1 MASVLS
7 WEPEEEHP
15 GVSVASEVLAGNQRE
30 VDEEDQ
36 RRSRVEA
43 WEEDLAYLEARGDPW
58 EVHTVL
64 WEACP

>member
-1 MASVLS
+1 MLS

-15 GVSVASEVLAGNQRE
+15 GVSVASEVLSGNQRE
-30 VDEEDQ
+30 AGEEDQ
-36 RRSRVEA
+36 HRSRGEA
-43 WEEDLAYLEARGDPW
+43 SEEGLSYPEARGDPW